1 MFNFNPDNK
10 VMIFLTKSADV
21 LLATFF
27 WMLGCIPIITAGTAT
42 CALYTVLWR
51 IYAGQDVR
59 VSREFFYAMKAN
71 LKVATVAWLCCLLVG
86 AVILGNIYACT
97 MMVESTGIYG
107 IMKGSTVCFAIVY
120 VIALSF
126 LFPGIARYKV
136 SVAQALR
143 NSVLFGFQYLKISF
157 AALVLLCF
165 SVLIVYFLEWYSIV
179 FIGPNLF
186 LHAVLLN
193 KAFKEYE
200 EIKFDKTCNSSQ

>member
-1 MFNFNPDNK
+1 MFRFNPDNK

-27 WMLGCIPIITAGTAT
+27 WMLGCIPIITAGAAT

-59 VSREFFYAMKAN
+59 VSREFLHAMKAN
-71 LKVATVAWLCCLLVG
+71 FKVATVTWLCCLLVG
-86 AVILGNIYACT
+86 VVILGNIYACS
-97 MMVESTGIYG
+97 MMEESTGIYG

-136 SVAQALR
+136 SAAQALR

-165 SVLIVYFLEWYSIV
+165 SVLIVYFFEWYSIV

-193 KAFKEYE
+193 KAFTKYE
-200 EIKFDKTCNSSQ
+200 EIKFEKNM

>member
-1 MFNFNPDNK
+1 MFNYNPDNK
-10 VMIFLTKSADV
+10 VMIFLTKCANV
-21 LLATFF
+21 LLASFF
-27 WMLGCIPIITAGTAT
+27 WMIGCIPIITVGAAT

-51 IYAGQDVR
+51 IYEGQDVR
-59 VSREFFYAMKAN
+59 VSREFLCVMKADFR
-71 LKVATVAWLCCLLVG
+71 VATVSWLCCLLVG

-97 MMVESTGIYG
+97 MMIESTGIYG
-107 IMKGSTVCFAIVY
+107 IMKGSTVCFTIVY

-143 NSVLFGFQYLKISF
+143 NSILFGFQYLKTSF
-157 AALVLLCF
+157 AALILFCF
-165 SVLIVYFLEWYSIV
+165 SVLIAFFLEWYSIV

-193 KAFKEYE
+193 NAFKKYE
-200 EIKFDKTCNSSQ
+200 EIKFEKNM